1 MCVSVCA
8 HVCACVYMCLCVCVS
23 VFEGCKEEWCIVKQV
38 IGGSACVDELLARK
52 LEKKKKQKG
61 FKILL

>member
-1 MCVSVCA
+1 M
-8 HVCACVYMCLCVCVS
+8 
-23 VFEGCKEEWCIVKQV
+23 FEGCKEEWCIVKQV

>member
-52 LEKKKKQKG
+52 LEK
-61 FKILL
+61 